1 MKGHISIFRAFLIVV
16 ALGTIGACLP
26 EGGKLDPGIGGG
38 TAGTGPI
45 SCGGATGTSALAT
58 WANVRDVVDNT
69 CFGSDCHTTGDRAP
83 TLLAI
88 SSAPLSD
95 ADLYKTLTT
104 YKTTKCGQR
113 VLVKPCSPDES
124 AFVIA
129 QAGTCG
135 DVLQM
140 PFGCLPQYDNCPPA
154 DKLEGIRQW
163 IANGAQRP

>member
-1 MKGHISIFRAFLIVV
+1 MLWFGLPYKGEP
-16 ALGTIGACLP
+16 T
-26 EGGKLDPGIGGG
+26 
-38 TAGTGPI
+38 
-45 SCGGATGTSALAT
+45 
-58 WANVRDVVDNT
+58 
-69 CFGSDCHTTGDRAP
+69 P

-95 ADLYKTLTT
+95 ADLYNTLTT

-140 PFGCLPQYDNCPPA
+140 PFGCAPQYDNCTSA